1 MSTDL
6 IENFPHQRN
15 HRVVRFAV
23 MSQLY
28 IVEHNWER
36 HNVARHELWYT
47 KSDYHR
53 MKRAAKARRALLRA
67 MMLDIE
73 N

>member
-1 MSTDL
+1 
-6 IENFPHQRN
+6 
-15 HRVVRFAV
+15 

-67 MMLDIE
+67 MMLDID